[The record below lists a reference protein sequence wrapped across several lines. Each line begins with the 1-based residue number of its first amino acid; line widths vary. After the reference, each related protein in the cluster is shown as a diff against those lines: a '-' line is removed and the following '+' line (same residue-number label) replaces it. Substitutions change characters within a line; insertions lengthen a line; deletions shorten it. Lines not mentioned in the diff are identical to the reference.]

1 MPLLKHQLEEAN
13 KMIEAKRVIQGS
25 DFLKEHAQWGIGRW
39 ANKED
44 FENGVVYSNREAR
57 SLFGIEQMT
66 NFEPNILLNNG
77 ITAML
82 QLLATSGATQ
92 FNNANAYLGVGD
104 STTAEVATQTALQAT
119 TNKLFKAMDST
130 YPQVSA
136 QTVTFQSTYQGSEAN
151 FAWNEFGVANSS
163 AGTVLLNRKVS
174 SQGQKQTSQIWTLQL
189 AMTMS

>member
-1 MPLLKHQLEEAN
+1 
-13 KMIEAKRVIQGS
+13 MIEAKRKIQGS
-25 DFLKEHAQWGIGRW
+25 DFFKEHAQWGIGRW

-44 FENGVVYSNREAR
+44 FKNGVVYSNREAR
-57 SLFGIEQMT
+57 SLFGTKQMT

-151 FAWNEFGVANSS
+151 FPWNEFGVANSS
-163 AGTVLLNRKVS
+163 SGSVLLNRKVS
-174 SQGQKQTSQIWTLQL
+174 SQGTKQISQIWTLQL